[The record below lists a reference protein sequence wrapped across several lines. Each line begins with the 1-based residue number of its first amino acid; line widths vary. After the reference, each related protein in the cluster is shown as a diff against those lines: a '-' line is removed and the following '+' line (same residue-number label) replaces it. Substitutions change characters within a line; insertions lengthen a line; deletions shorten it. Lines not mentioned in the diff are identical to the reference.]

1 MRGRAQGMLEDRDTI
16 IEQLEAQLRT
26 LGQQPARLVGSG
38 GTAHLGVRT
47 AAAGQGAAGRAGG
60 FPWGSA
66 MSSTSVSPSQQVGG
80 PGLLYAGGS
89 GSHSHAAAGTLAHS
103 SSVGL
108 TSPAFSGKFSGGLLS
123 GSPKGSPRAYAA
135 PGVGQLLAPTSRGHS
150 RSSSAQMQQQQQ
162 LGPSPLSGSFNRRA
176 SDGAEALGSA
186 VGEAAAAAGAAGAAG
201 GLGSK
206 RSSSSSAL
214 QQAAAAAAAAEP
226 VPAADADALPLST
239 LRLEPQGSGAPAVG
253 RLQVLP
259 LPGGSPSPG
268 AAAAAGGGGGGSGP
282 DLASTAEDLEGL
294 EPEDLKQRVLQAEG
308 EMREWRAAIDSAHA
322 RINELHDETHHLQS
336 LYQIT
341 ERDAKYLREVLVSA
355 LKGGELHASSSML
368 QGLARM
374 LHFTP
379 AELEKITAH
388 SRSSGSSSMVG
399 SLAGWGL
406 PNFGGLTSPSP
417 NTGSRLF

>member
-1 MRGRAQGMLEDRDTI
+1 
-16 IEQLEAQLRT
+16 
-26 LGQQPARLVGSG
+26 
-38 GTAHLGVRT
+38 
-47 AAAGQGAAGRAGG
+47 
-60 FPWGSA
+60 
-66 MSSTSVSPSQQVGG
+66 
-80 PGLLYAGGS
+80 
-89 GSHSHAAAGTLAHS
+89 
-103 SSVGL
+103 
-108 TSPAFSGKFSGGLLS
+108 
-123 GSPKGSPRAYAA
+123 
-135 PGVGQLLAPTSRGHS
+135 
-150 RSSSAQMQQQQQ
+150 MQQQQQ

-186 VGEAAAAAGAAGAAG
+186 AGEAAAAAAGVAAG

-214 QQAAAAAAAAEP
+214 QAAAAAAAAAEP
-226 VPAADADALPLST
+226 VPAGADALPLST
-239 LRLEPQGSGAPAVG
+239 LRLESQGSGAPVGG

-259 LPGGSPSPG
+259 LPVGSPS
-268 AAAAAGGGGGGSGP
+268 AAAAAAAAEAGGGVSGRGNTP

-308 EMREWRAAIDSAHA
+308 EMREWRAAIESAHA

-379 AELEKITAH
+379 AELEKIQAH
-388 SRSSGSSSMVG
+388 SRGSGGSGVVG

-406 PNFGGLTSPSP
+406 PNFGGLTSPAP

>member
-26 LGQQPARLVGSG
+26 LGQQPARLGGGG

-60 FPWGSA
+60 GFPWGSA
-66 MSSTSVSPSQQVGG
+66 VSSTSVSPSQQVGG

-123 GSPKGSPRAYAA
+123 SSPKGSPHAYHAA

-186 VGEAAAAAGAAGAAG
+186 AAAAGAAG
-201 GLGSK
+201 GLGS
-206 RSSSSSAL
+206 RCSSSSSAL
-214 QQAAAAAAAAEP
+214 LQAAAAAAEP
-226 VPAADADALPLST
+226 VPAAAADALPLST

-253 RLQVLP
+253 RLQVLS
-259 LPGGSPSPG
+259 LPGGSPSAG
-268 AAAAAGGGGGGSGP
+268 AAAAAVGGGGGNVP

-379 AELEKITAH
+379 AELEKIQAH
-388 SRSSGSSSMVG
+388 SRSSGSSGVVG

-417 NTGSRLF
+417 HTGSRLF